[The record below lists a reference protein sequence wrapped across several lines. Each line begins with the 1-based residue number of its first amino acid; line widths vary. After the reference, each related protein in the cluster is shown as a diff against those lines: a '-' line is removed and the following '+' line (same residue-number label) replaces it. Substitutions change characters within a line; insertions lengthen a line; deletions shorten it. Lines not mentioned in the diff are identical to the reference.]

1 MENPG
6 LPRGWKTAG
15 LTLLALIGFAAN
27 SLLCRAALENG
38 AWRIDAASFTT
49 VRLVSGAAV
58 LWLLLQVRG
67 GAKGERRGSWGSALA
82 LFTYAAGFSLAYVRI
97 PAGVGAL
104 ILFGCVQAT
113 MLGVGLFRGERP
125 RPLEWLGLAMALG
138 GLLVLRLPGATA
150 PDALGATLM
159 AGAGVAW
166 GVYSLRGRGNADPLA
181 ATADNFL
188 RGVPMTLGLSV
199 VGLLVLEA
207 PRVTPAGVG
216 LAVAS
221 GALASG
227 VGYSLWYAALP
238 HLTAM
243 RAAVVQLAVPV
254 VAAVGGV
261 LLLGETLTARLVG
274 AGGALLCGVFLALLA
289 RQRKAPVKEPLTAR

>member
-1 MENPG
+1 MTG
-6 LPRGWKTAG
+6 LPPWWKTAA
-15 LTLLALIGFAAN
+15 LTFLALIGFAAN

-49 VRLVSGAAV
+49 VRLVSGAGV
-58 LWLLLQVRG
+58 LWLLLRLRG
-67 GAKGERRGSWGSALA
+67 GIGKHQGSWLSALA
-82 LFTYAAGFSLAYVRI
+82 LFAYAAGFSLAYVRI

-199 VGLLVLEA
+199 LGLVWEA

-274 AGGALLCGVFLALLA
+274 AGSALLCGVFLALLA
-289 RQRKAPVKEPLTAR
+289 RQRKALTPSR

>member
-1 MENPG
+1 M
-6 LPRGWKTAG
+6 LKTAV
-15 LTLLALIGFAAN
+15 LTVLALMGFAAN

-38 AWRIDAASFTT
+38 AWRIDAASFTS
-49 VRLVSGAAV
+49 VRLLSGALV
-58 LWLLLQVRG
+58 LWLLLRARG
-67 GAKGERRGSWGSALA
+67 GGERRGSWGSALA

-104 ILFGCVQAT
+104 LLFGCVQAT

-125 RPLEWLGLAMALG
+125 RVLEWMGLAMALG

-188 RGVPMTLGLSV
+188 RSVPMTLGLSALA
-199 VGLLVLEA
+199 LLVQGA
-207 PRVTPAGVG
+207 PRATPAGVG

-238 HLTAM
+238 HLTAL

-254 VAAVGGV
+254 VAAAGGV
-261 LLLGETLTARLVG
+261 LLLGEALTPRLVG
-274 AGGALLCGVFLALLA
+274 AGGALLCGVLLALTA
-289 RQRKAPVKEPLTAR
+289 RQRKASASSR